1 MDQDYPE
8 IGSRQI
14 PKSNNPQNT
23 TSGKKT
29 LDKLPTIHIASMRG
43 EQLNDILRNLKI
55 KNYSIKKTG
64 VGKHLLQMVDI
75 DDFRITQVK
84 LKDLSVRHFTYTPK
98 QDRNKTYLLRGLDGD
113 EEPKQILEELKEL
126 NITKVE
132 FVKVSKFITKQKRKL
147 TFQVQISP
155 NSDENNLFKEK
166 KVCNTV
172 VMWETIKKREVIS
185 KNGLHVRKV

>member
-29 LDKLPTIHIASMRG
+29 LDKLPPIHIASMRG